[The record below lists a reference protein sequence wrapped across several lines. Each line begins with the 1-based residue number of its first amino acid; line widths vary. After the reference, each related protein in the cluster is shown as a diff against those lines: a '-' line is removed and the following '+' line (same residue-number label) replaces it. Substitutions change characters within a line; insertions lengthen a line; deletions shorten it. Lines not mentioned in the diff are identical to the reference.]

1 MTHTRGKLH
10 GLILCQLR
18 EIKIWDPFR
27 VAIRSLILIDTHVV
41 TWPFRNGLKTRLERR
56 VCLHATHRR
65 WLMDRKGGK
74 GGLSVYFPL
83 FIRASFVHHF
93 GSVRLSFFPSS
104 WRNLPPLSSASLVSV
119 RRVIARIKVIAH
131 RAEDHRLVRPDV
143 YDITREKLEKF
154 EYIRFPMIIWSLHFY
169 TCQQAVLLFLHR

>member
-10 GLILCQLR
+10 GLILCQLS

-74 GGLSVYFPL
+74 GGLWVHFPS
-83 FIRASFVHHF
+83 FIRVYSFIHHF
-93 GSVRLSFFPSS
+93 GSVRLSVFPSS
-104 WRNLPPLSSASLVSV
+104 KPSSSLLRISHLCSSRNHADKSNCTLS
-119 RRVIARIKVIAH
+119 RRSPSRST
-131 RAEDHRLVRPDV
+131 RRLRH
-143 YDITREKLEKF
+143 Y
-154 EYIRFPMIIWSLHFY
+154 
-169 TCQQAVLLFLHR
+169 